1 MAGLGIN
8 IRADFR
14 RERIGGRESVKI
26 AVDKIIKTRLG
37 QAVERIQ
44 RKWPVDTGLS
54 KRSFKLV
61 RRAELLYE
69 LVNDATVG
77 ERARLKGTTSR
88 TPNNKYAGYVRRRK
102 GAPLLT
108 QDLVK
113 PQLDKATDQIRED
126 ITKQLPA
133 LLRQSVVRATSTA
146 NIRRTTS
153 RLGRIR
159 I

>member
-26 AVDKIIKTRLG
+26 AVDKIIRKRLD
-37 QAVERIQ
+37 QAVVRIQ

-54 KRSFKLV
+54 KRSFKLI
-61 RRAELLYE
+61 RRSELLYE

-77 ERARLKGTTSR
+77 EQARLKGHNSSNPTA
-88 TPNNKYAGYVRRRK
+88 KYAGYVRRRK
-102 GAPLLT
+102 GGPLLT
-108 QDLVK
+108 NSLVK
-113 PQLDKATDQIRED
+113 PELDKATDQIRKD
-126 ITKQLPA
+126 ITERLPA
-133 LLRQSVVRATSTA
+133 LLRSSVVRATSTA